1 MSAGDE
7 PLNHASAFELL
18 PWLVNDTLSAAERG
32 AVELHARTCITCR
45 REIREQRRLLV
56 ALQTHPLV
64 HLSAQNAFAELGS
77 KLDSHPHEHYSSPD
91 PGYVP
96 FLRFGV
102 VAALGVALVGLL
114 LWLVP
119 EPPSGTGY
127 ATLATEPTA
136 RTAQLDLIFTADT
149 TTAEMQALLDEVGG
163 EIVAGPNGSGRYGVR
178 LRNGADS
185 DAELTVVLERL
196 TREPRVRFVAR
207 AYTESE
213 Q

>member
-1 MSAGDE
+1 MSADDN
-7 PLNHASAFELL
+7 PIDHASAFELL
-18 PWLVNDTLSAAERG
+18 PWLVNETLSAAERG
-32 AVELHARTCITCR
+32 AVELHARDCITCR
-45 REIREQRRLLV
+45 REIKEQQRLL
-56 ALQTHPLV
+56 ATLQTHPLV

-77 KLDSHPHEHYSSPD
+77 ELDRHPRRYHASPD
-91 PGYVP
+91 SVYAP

-102 VAALGVALVGLL
+102 VAALGVTLVGLL

-119 EPPSGTGY
+119 EPQNGAGY
-127 ATLATEPTA
+127 ATLATEPTT
-136 RTAQLDLIFTADT
+136 RTAQLDLIFAAET

-163 EIVAGPNGSGRYGVR
+163 EIVAGPNDSGRYGVR

-185 DAELTVVLERL
+185 DAEIGVVLERL

-207 AYTESE
+207 AYTESG